1 MVGNPCPRFHTLSP
15 GSFSPPTGTMCQLWR
30 RCITTRHTL
39 VVRLALNT
47 LLCVVVS
54 LWGHG
59 SQQAIPRVKVQREHG
74 ALASSPAISAHFS
87 VWGAQEVIPWR
98 SRSLRFTRTLR
109 APLGGCLLKMEAV
122 RDAGLPLPHSLI
134 TLEFGCGYRL
144 PSLQVVPV
152 SSHGFLILTGLVF
165 AFKGPPFLCVDF
177 LAILHTPG
185 GIRGTL
191 VKLALVRKW
200 LPLTKWIQTLKEKW
214 SSCQ

>member
-1 MVGNPCPRFHTLSP
+1 MVGNPCPRFHTSSP

-87 VWGAQEVIPWR
+87 VWGAHRKKYHGEVAR
-98 SRSLRFTRTLR
+98 YASHAHC
-109 APLGGCLLKMEAV
+109 APLWV
-122 RDAGLPLPHSLI
+122 D
-134 TLEFGCGYRL
+134 
-144 PSLQVVPV
+144 V
-152 SSHGFLILTGLVF
+152 SSKWRQCVMQACLSPTHSSRWSLAVDIGSLLSRLCQSRLMVF
-165 AFKGPPFLCVDF
+165 
-177 LAILHTPG
+177 
-185 GIRGTL
+185 
-191 VKLALVRKW
+191 
-200 LPLTKWIQTLKEKW
+200 
-214 SSCQ
+214 